1 MESAQ
6 QQTTEQQQENLREL
20 KKDIYRIDI
29 ELSNIEFELRVVLAR
44 FGDQWHRGFDMF
56 SLFPCTLF
64 SLTAYFGCVR
74 NARGKLCLH
83 SPMRPSF
90 L

>member
-29 ELSNIEFELRVVLAR
+29 ELSNIEFELRVVLEVLR
-44 FGDQWHRGFDMF
+44 R
-56 SLFPCTLF
+56 
-64 SLTAYFGCVR
+64 R
-74 NARGKLCLH
+74 NL
-83 SPMRPSF
+83 STP
-90 L
+90 